1 MVKRYLLAPGPT
13 QVPPAVLLA
22 MARPILHHRAPEFA
36 TLFAQVR
43 EDLKWLFQTRNDVLT
58 LVSTGTGA
66 MEGAVSNF
74 LSPGDKALYV
84 NGGKFGERWGKLCK
98 AFGVNAI
105 EIKVEWGE
113 AVDPRG
119 GADALE
125 KDPAIKAGDVQ
136 ASETSTRGAHHLP
149 ALAQNARA
157 P

>member
-1 MVKRYLLAPGPT
+1 MLM
-13 QVPPAVLLA
+13 A
-22 MARPILHHRAPEFA
+22 MPRPILHLRPPKLT

-43 EDLKWLFQTRNDVLT
+43 EELKWLFQTRNDVLT

-113 AVDPRG
+113 AGDPWG
-119 GADALE
+119 VADGLK
-125 KDPAIKAGDVQ
+125 KDPATKAGYVQ
-136 ASETSTRGAHHLP
+136 AR
-149 ALAQNARA
+149 
-157 P
+157 